1 MSEESES
8 TSAALEDAKERS
20 VLKRYLDAIILEGSL
35 LVLLAFFFIVVYLT
49 QPSQVQYALDFSATN
64 LIETIPIFIV
74 ASLLAGWMDAWID
87 RDLVTRFLTGR
98 NLLVGLTIVTCVGI
112 VTPGPIYSIFPLVY
126 VLKRKGVGSHYL
138 IAFMTGQTLM
148 GPLRIPLELYYLGLN
163 FFIFRLISSVIL
175 GIFAGLCAYPLSA
188 RLDKALDE
196 VQHRFVR

>member
-8 TSAALEDAKERS
+8 PKPDLQDTKETSRLRQ
-20 VLKRYLDAIILEGSL
+20 YIDAIIVEGVL
-35 LVLLAFFFIVVYLT
+35 LVFLAFFFIIVYLT
-49 QPSQVQYALDFSATN
+49 QPSQVQYALDFSTTN

-74 ASLLAGWMDAWID
+74 ASFLAGWMDAWID
-87 RDLVTRFLTGR
+87 RDLITRFLTGR

-112 VTPGPIYSIFPLVY
+112 ITPGPIYSIFPLVY
-126 VLKRKGVGSHYL
+126 VLKKKGVDSHYL

-175 GIFAGLCAYPLSA
+175 GIFAGLCAYPVYT
-188 RLDKALDE
+188 RLNKALDE
-196 VQHRFVR
+196 VQHKFVR

>member
-8 TSAALEDAKERS
+8 PSPALEDAKERS
-20 VLKRYLDAIILEGSL
+20 VLKRHLDAIILEGSL
-35 LVLLAFFFIVVYLT
+35 FVLLAFFFIAVYLT

-74 ASLLAGWMDAWID
+74 ASFLAGWVDTWVE

-112 VTPGPIYSIFPLVY
+112 ITPGPIYSIFPLVY
-126 VLKRKGVGSHYL
+126 VLKRKGVSSHYL

-148 GPLRIPLELYYLGLN
+148 GPLRIPLELHYLGLN

-175 GIFAGLCAYPLSA
+175 GIFAGLCAYLLSA

-196 VQHRFVR
+196 VQHKFVR

>member
-8 TSAALEDAKERS
+8 PSPALEDTEERS
-20 VLKRYLDAIILEGSL
+20 VLKRYLDKIIVEGFL

-49 QPSQVQYALDFSATN
+49 QPSQIPFALDFSVTN

-74 ASLLAGWMDAWID
+74 ASFLAGWVDAWVD
-87 RDLVTRFLTGR
+87 RDLVTRVLAGR

-112 VTPGPIYSIFPLVY
+112 ITPGPIYSIFPLVY

-148 GPLRIPLELYYLGLN
+148 GPLRIPLELHYLGLN
-163 FFIFRLISSVIL
+163 FFIFRLISSVVL
-175 GIFAGLCAYPLSA
+175 GIFAGLCAHPLST
-188 RLDKALDE
+188 RLNKALDE
-196 VQHRFVR
+196 VQHKFVR

>member
-8 TSAALEDAKERS
+8 PSLALEDANERS
-20 VLKRYLDAIILEGSL
+20 VFKRYLDAIILEGFL

-64 LIETIPIFIV
+64 LIEIIPIFIV
-74 ASLLAGWMDAWID
+74 ASFLAGWVDAWVG

-112 VTPGPIYSIFPLVY
+112 ITPGPIYSIFPLVY
-126 VLKRKGVGSHYL
+126 VLKRKGVSSHYL

-188 RLDKALDE
+188 RLDKAMNE
-196 VQHRFVR
+196 VQYRFVR

>member
-8 TSAALEDAKERS
+8 PKPDLKDTKETSRFR
-20 VLKRYLDAIILEGSL
+20 RYIDAIIVEGVL
-35 LVLLAFFFIVVYLT
+35 LVFLAFFFIIVYLT

-74 ASLLAGWMDAWID
+74 ASFLAGWMDAWID
-87 RDLVTRFLTGR
+87 RDLITRFLTGR

-112 VTPGPIYSIFPLVY
+112 ITPGPIYSIFPLVY
-126 VLKRKGVGSHYL
+126 VLKKKGVDSHYL

-175 GIFAGLCAYPLSA
+175 GIFAGLCAYPLNTK
-188 RLDKALDE
+188 LNKALDE
-196 VQHRFVR
+196 VQNKFVR

>member
-8 TSAALEDAKERS
+8 PSPALEDVKERS
-20 VLKRYLDAIILEGSL
+20 VLKRYLDAIMLEGFL
-35 LVLLAFFFIVVYLT
+35 FVILAFFFIVVYLT
-49 QPSQVQYALDFSATN
+49 QPSQIPYALDFSATN

-74 ASLLAGWMDAWID
+74 ASFLAGWVDAWVD
-87 RDLVTRFLTGR
+87 RDLVTRVLTGR

-112 VTPGPIYSIFPLVY
+112 ITPGPIYSIFPLVY

-196 VQHRFVR
+196 AQHKFVR

>member
-1 MSEESES
+1 MNEESENPLPS
-8 TSAALEDAKERS
+8 LKDAKEKPFF
-20 VLKRYLDAIILEGSL
+20 KRHLDVIMLEGFL
-35 LVLLAFFFIVVYLT
+35 LVLLAFFFVVVYLT

-74 ASLLAGWMDAWID
+74 ASFLAGWMDAWID
-87 RDLVTRFLTGR
+87 RDLITRFLTGR

-112 VTPGPIYSIFPLVY
+112 ITPGPIYSIFPLVY

-148 GPLRIPLELYYLGLN
+148 GPLRIPLELHYLGLN

-196 VQHRFVR
+196 VHHEFVR

>member
-8 TSAALEDAKERS
+8 PARALEDGKERS
-20 VLKRYLDAIILEGSL
+20 VLKRHRDAIMLEGFL

-49 QPSQVQYALDFSATN
+49 QPSQIPYALDFSATN

-74 ASLLAGWMDAWID
+74 ASFLAGWVDAWVD
-87 RDLVTRFLTGR
+87 RDLVTRVLTGR
-98 NLLVGLTIVTCVGI
+98 NLLVGLTIVTCIGI
-112 VTPGPIYSIFPLVY
+112 ITPGPIYSIFPLVY
-126 VLKRKGVGSHYL
+126 VLKRKGVGSHFL

-175 GIFAGLCAYPLSA
+175 GIFAGLCAYPLST

-196 VQHRFVR
+196 VQHRFAR

>member
-8 TSAALEDAKERS
+8 PSPALEDAKERS
-20 VLKRYLDAIILEGSL
+20 VLKRYLDVILLEGFL
-35 LVLLAFFFIVVYLT
+35 LVLLAFFFIVVFLT

-74 ASLLAGWMDAWID
+74 ASFLAGWVDAWVD
-87 RDLVTRFLTGR
+87 RNLVTRVLTGR

-112 VTPGPIYSIFPLVY
+112 ITPGPIYSIFPLVY
-126 VLKRKGVGSHYL
+126 VLKRKGVDSHHL

-175 GIFAGLCAYPLSA
+175 GIFAGLCAYPLST
-188 RLDKALDE
+188 RLNKALDE
-196 VQHRFVR
+196 VHHKFVR